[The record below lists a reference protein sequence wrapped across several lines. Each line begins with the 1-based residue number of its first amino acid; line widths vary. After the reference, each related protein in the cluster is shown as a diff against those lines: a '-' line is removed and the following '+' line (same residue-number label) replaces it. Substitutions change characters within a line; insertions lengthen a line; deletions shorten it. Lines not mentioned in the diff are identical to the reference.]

1 MKFQSAINLMYLIE
15 SGIVLPL
22 QYNRKATDDV
32 ALRTCTE
39 TPPFCL
45 KIVRAANPEP
55 DLHLTEGM
63 AA

>member
-1 MKFQSAINLMYLIE
+1 MYLIE